1 MSAFVYWCISL
12 CLGAG
17 LLFVEYVLSKKKQWY
32 WGIIPIFVVSAVLL
46 GFFID
51 SDLHLQKTQNLMDV
65 YAMKNGMK
73 AEMRLKQ
80 DETHRVIAFS
90 DLQITDRNGNLRD
103 EASIRYQEESIICR
117 YSKAAEYFKG
127 KYSLDGDS
135 SPISMMNESAVVY
148 GDWSI
153 TPNSFLRIDFLLLIP
168 LCFIYLCNRIF
179 ERKERLRKELKEI
192 GLKFL

>member
-1 MSAFVYWCISL
+1 M
-12 CLGAG
+12 
-17 LLFVEYVLSKKKQWY
+17 
-32 WGIIPIFVVSAVLL
+32 
-46 GFFID
+46 
-51 SDLHLQKTQNLMDV
+51 
-65 YAMKNGMK
+65 
-73 AEMRLKQ
+73 
-80 DETHRVIAFS
+80 IAFS
-90 DLQITDRNGNLRD
+90 NLQITDRNGNLRD